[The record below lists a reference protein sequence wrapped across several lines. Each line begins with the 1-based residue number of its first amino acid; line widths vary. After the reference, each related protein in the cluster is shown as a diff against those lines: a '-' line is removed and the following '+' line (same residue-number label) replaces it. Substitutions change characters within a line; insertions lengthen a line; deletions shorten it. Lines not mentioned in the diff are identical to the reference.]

1 MHLSKEDIMKNDFDS
16 NYLAHYGILGMKW
29 GVRRYQNADG
39 SLTSAGKERY
49 GSGERLKNA
58 GEAVSKKAKTAKN
71 ILRSDSGTRSS
82 KALKE
87 ARRKD
92 MDELST
98 QELRDINN
106 RLNEEQRYL
115 NLTRGMTSSGKK
127 FVSEMG
133 KNIATGIITGIA
145 IEAGKR
151 FVKAKLGI

>member
-1 MHLSKEDIMKNDFDS
+1 MRNDFES

-39 SLTSAGKERY
+39 SLTSEGKERY
-49 GSGERLKNA
+49 GSGKDVK
-58 GEAVSKKAKTAKN
+58 GSISTKAKTARN
-71 ILRSDSGTRSS
+71 ILRSDSGSRSS

-98 QELRDINN
+98 QELREINN

-127 FVSEMG
+127 FAAQLGTS
-133 KNIATGIITGIA
+133 IATGIITGIA
-145 IEAGKR
+145 IEAGKK
-151 FVKAKLGI
+151 FVKAKLGV

>member
-1 MHLSKEDIMKNDFDS
+1 MRNDFES

-39 SLTSAGKERY
+39 SLTAEGKERY
-49 GSGERLKNA
+49 GSGGNV
-58 GEAVSKKAKTAKN
+58 GETISKKAKTARN
-71 ILRSDSGTRSS
+71 ILRSDSGSRSS

-92 MDELST
+92 MDELTT

-127 FVSEMG
+127 FATQVG
-133 KNIATGIITGIA
+133 TQIATGIITAIA
-145 IEAGKR
+145 IEAGKKY
-151 FVKAKLGI
+151 VKSKLGM

>member
-1 MHLSKEDIMKNDFDS
+1 MRNDYGE
-16 NYLAHYGILGMKW
+16 NYLAHYGIMGMKW

-39 SLTSAGKERY
+39 SLTAAGKERY
-49 GSGERLKNA
+49 GSDGRVGGSVSER
-58 GEAVSKKAKTAKN
+58 AKTARN
-71 ILRSDSGTRSS
+71 ILRSDSGSRSS

-115 NLTRGMTSSGKK
+115 NLTRGMTSDGKK
-127 FVSEMG
+127 FVKEVG
-133 KNIATGIITGIA
+133 KSVATGIITGIA
-145 IEAGKR
+145 IEAGKKFIR
-151 FVKAKLGI
+151 MKLGI

>member
-1 MHLSKEDIMKNDFDS
+1 MRNDFES

-39 SLTSAGKERY
+39 SLTAAGKERY
-49 GSGERLKNA
+49 GGEGKLNSA
-58 GEAVSKKAKTAKN
+58 GKVISRKAKTAKN
-71 ILRSDSGTRSS
+71 ILKSDSASRSS
-82 KALKE
+82 KALRE

-98 QELRDINN
+98 QELREINN

-127 FVSEMG
+127 FVTQLG
-133 KNIATGIITGIA
+133 TNIGTAIITTVA
-145 IEAGKR
+145 IEAGK
-151 FVKAKLGI
+151 KYLKSKLGMS

>member
-1 MHLSKEDIMKNDFDS
+1 MRNDFET

-39 SLTSAGKERY
+39 SLTSEGKARY
-49 GSGERLKNA
+49 GSGEGIK
-58 GEAVSKKAKTAKN
+58 GSISTKAKTARN
-71 ILRSDSGTRSS
+71 ILRSDSGSRSS

-127 FVSEMG
+127 FAAQLGTS
-133 KNIATGIITGIA
+133 IATGIITGIA
-145 IEAGKR
+145 IEAGKK
-151 FVKAKLGI
+151 FVKTKLGI

>member
-1 MHLSKEDIMKNDFDS
+1 MRNDFES

-39 SLTSAGKERY
+39 SLTAEGKERY
-49 GSGERLKNA
+49 GSGGNV
-58 GEAVSKKAKTAKN
+58 GETISKKAKTARN
-71 ILRSDSGTRSS
+71 ILRSDSGSRSS

-127 FVSEMG
+127 FVSQVG
-133 KNIATGIITGIA
+133 TQIATGIITAIA
-145 IEAGKR
+145 IEAGKK
-151 FVKAKLGI
+151 FVKSKLGMS

>member
-1 MHLSKEDIMKNDFDS
+1 MRNDFES

-39 SLTSAGKERY
+39 SLTAAGKERY
-49 GSGERLKNA
+49 GGEGKLSGA
-58 GEAVSKKAKTAKN
+58 GEAISKRAKAARN
-71 ILRSDSGTRSS
+71 ILRSDSGSRSS

-127 FVSEMG
+127 FVSQVG
-133 KNIATGIITGIA
+133 TQIATGIITAIA
-145 IEAGKR
+145 IEAGKK
-151 FVKAKLGI
+151 FVKSKLGMS

>member
-1 MHLSKEDIMKNDFDS
+1 MRNDFES

-39 SLTSAGKERY
+39 SLTSEGKARY
-49 GSGERLKNA
+49 GEGGGKA
-58 GEAVSKKAKTAKN
+58 GSISTKAKTARN
-71 ILRSDSGTRSS
+71 ILRSDSGSRSS

-98 QELRDINN
+98 QELREINN

-127 FVSEMG
+127 FAAQLGTS
-133 KNIATGIITGIA
+133 IATGIITGIA
-145 IEAGKR
+145 IEAGKK
-151 FVKAKLGI
+151 FVKSKLGIS

>member
-1 MHLSKEDIMKNDFDS
+1 MRNDFES

-39 SLTSAGKERY
+39 SLTAEGKERY
-49 GSGERLKNA
+49 GSGGNV
-58 GEAVSKKAKTAKN
+58 GETISKKAKTARN
-71 ILRSDSGTRSS
+71 ILRSDSGSRSS

-92 MDELST
+92 MDELTT
-98 QELRDINN
+98 QELREINN

-127 FVSEMG
+127 FATQVG
-133 KNIATGIITGIA
+133 TQIATAIITTIA
-145 IEAGKR
+145 IEAGKKY
-151 FVKAKLGI
+151 VKSKLGM

>member
-1 MHLSKEDIMKNDFDS
+1 MRNDFES

-39 SLTSAGKERY
+39 SLTAAGKERY
-49 GSGERLKNA
+49 GGEGKLSGT
-58 GEAVSKKAKTAKN
+58 GEAISKRAKTARN
-71 ILRSDSGTRSS
+71 ILRSDSGLRSS

-127 FVSEMG
+127 FVSQVG
-133 KNIATGIITGIA
+133 TQIATGIITAIA
-145 IEAGKR
+145 IEAGKK
-151 FVKAKLGI
+151 FVKSKLGMS